1 MPKNLQP
8 EMEALN
14 RILESQIQE
23 GRDLARKAEQ
33 HLDEIKKE
41 LEPYQFNH
49 QMNSNLMRDLFAL

>member
-8 EMEALN
+8 EMEILN
-14 RILESQIQE
+14 RMLESQIQE

-33 HLDEIKKE
+33 HLNEIKKE